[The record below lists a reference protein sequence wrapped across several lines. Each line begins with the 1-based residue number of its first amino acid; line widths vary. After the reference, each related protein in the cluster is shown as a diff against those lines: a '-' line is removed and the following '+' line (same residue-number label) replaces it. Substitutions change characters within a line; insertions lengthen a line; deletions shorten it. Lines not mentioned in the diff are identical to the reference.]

1 MQLQIQLNTTKQ
13 QLLTEVRTQKSPA
26 KLKKTLF
33 QLVKRLDLR
42 KIYTEWVRNNYED
55 EGIQLSII
63 DYLKKNAINA
73 YKDISIDD
81 IEQIALNIVY
91 NAIPQ

>member
-13 QLLTEVRTQKSPA
+13 QLLTEVRTQKIPA